1 MAVCQLVLQVGE
13 YLMSCGILAA
23 LRLSV
28 LRYVANEGLAFLW
41 VDPESSVMNCLF
53 NGGEALGL
61 EGRSR

>member
-1 MAVCQLVLQVGE
+1 VAVCQLLLQVGE

-23 LRLSV
+23 VRLSV

-41 VDPESSVMNCLF
+41 VDPESGVMNCLF
-53 NGGEALGL
+53 YGGEALGL